1 MGGFRRLAR
10 AAFGAALA
18 GGRRVGTRSVSRTW
32 TVDPAYVATRS
43 RRESTLPM
51 GARFASS
58 SSSNDEPST
67 SGSGSVEVHG
77 WGSTGE
83 DVTDPDGS
91 TRRDLEIAIDRT
103 GLFRQIDDA
112 HGGSNPA
119 TKNLVGLEK
128 HFASIINFRG
138 GPITVAEYM
147 QEVLTHP
154 EFGYYMHRDV
164 FGEKGDFITSPE
176 VSQVFGELMG
186 AWAVWQWKTMGSPKE
201 CHLIELGPGRGTL
214 MADLLR
220 GTSVFPEFTAAVTV
234 HLVEVSPKNRA
245 TQREKLRC
253 SSGRDGASSCSDDAR
268 SEGAKK
274 SIKRV
279 RVPKNPMAG
288 VVAGDSTE
296 NSTSHS
302 TATDGFPA
310 PGGKPPPYQ
319 PGAHGST
326 PEELGLEAVDF
337 GFSEFG
343 NVRYGTF
350 PPAAFRL
357 PVLPP
362 TLVTVVHTSRRTRP
376 ASWTGYDQKG
386 AFPEDCTTTVYV
398 LPIPDTHASYRLT
411 LSAFT
416 IRVEWHETLDGVP
429 GGPSIVLAHEF
440 FDAMP
445 VHQFTRT
452 ERGWC
457 ERLVAIR
464 GSAGHGG
471 KEGRTLPVASRAS
484 QSESKDDSK
493 SNHEDQNPP
502 RKGALEMVLSPGL
515 TPAGALLIPKR
526 LDGLPSEEKEGL
538 RQLEISPRTL
548 AIWERV
554 AERVEKHGGAALA
567 IDYGEE
573 GEELSH

>member
-302 TATDGFPA
+302 TATGGLPA

-376 ASWTGYDQKG
+376 ASWTSYDQKG
-386 AFPEDCTTTVYV
+386 AFPLPSTLTVY
-398 LPIPDTHASYRLT
+398 SYQSR
-411 LSAFT
+411 
-416 IRVEWHETLDGVP
+416 IY
-429 GGPSIVLAHEF
+429 
-440 FDAMP
+440 
-445 VHQFTRT
+445 TRPT
-452 ERGWC
+452 
-457 ERLVAIR
+457 
-464 GSAGHGG
+464 
-471 KEGRTLPVASRAS
+471 
-484 QSESKDDSK
+484 D
-493 SNHEDQNPP
+493 
-502 RKGALEMVLSPGL
+502 
-515 TPAGALLIPKR
+515 
-526 LDGLPSEEKEGL
+526 
-538 RQLEISPRTL
+538 
-548 AIWERV
+548 
-554 AERVEKHGGAALA
+554 
-567 IDYGEE
+567 
-573 GEELSH
+573 